1 MATRNSGTMEIS
13 IHRQFYS
20 TVHKIYTLFALY
32 VVSVCHRHIQTLAVY
47 QEFITLSLSCSI
59 KIIMCGIAKSII
71 LQAVVVLL
79 LDRVVFIEGFQP
91 LIRLPSTSRE
101 IQHGRSPR
109 NVVASD
115 HQPQSQYIVAL
126 SNVRNDDSNC
136 AERGDAHSAQSRRT
150 IRTMLHSALTSISRS
165 VTFTRKNLRFVVAV
179 TIAAST
185 LSGNSRFMKIESCS
199 ASAPVMAIPKAEG
212 RDPITEALEVH
223 QRKKAAAAQKEL
235 NEMAATAR
243 KIEAEQGEMARI
255 KYEKEYKDAQM
266 ARAQSK
272 LVEVEQLKRK
282 LLDEGICP
290 FTDMEGQRQV
300 IELQQ
305 GIDLGKVQGTPLYLE
320 KEWEV
325 KNPARSMKVKKAM
338 NRRVVA
344 CMVQDMKN
352 RDIDPLEYF
361 QKHQDQTEVILD
373 MKPELAMRLVQQ
385 YEMNLEEY
393 GQITKPKEGEMSV
406 KEKLALTK
414 TTDVAG
420 TRAADKA
427 AAKAKAD
434 ELRRISKEE
443 KMKEQAAAKAAK
455 DAAKADANRLKQQ
468 AKAEATAAAAAATA
482 AAMAAATAATDAAMS
497 SAESILSSADSS
509 IQQQASPGSTTSGI
523 NEAATDDSDSS
534 VTTITKAVTPSS
546 ESSSL
551 LSMAPKAVGAIAIV
565 GGGGYAFT
573 VQRKNAAIA
582 EEERR
587 RQFQLLMEGSTT
599 TTKPKSSITPNTA
612 PALEVILDNVP
623 SKMEVPASP
632 PVDTPKPKR
641 LGIKSVFGKKKNDR
655 EVDLNTLLSTTK
667 APTFATTLAKLL
679 TFGAPGRFRSTLAL
693 PGSLPMDTFDLSV
706 AQEILITQQN
716 VDNLSREESAE
727 VFANVVNC
735 MLIEI
740 VDLAATALKEKDDK
754 VKTDAINIVIDFMNH
769 AASLY
774 LSIADGVTIK
784 PVTYCGD
791 LSKSKLEDMYS
802 IYASSSL
809 MNAGEIPDD
818 YDNRVALLQDV
829 FEINEK
835 KAQGLMMKAMQKN
848 MAEMLKSG
856 KGMEG
861 MEEMM
866 KGMGGGMPGLGGAGD
881 GEGPSPEALKEM
893 LVSLKE
899 LKDSG
904 SIPAEE
910 FELVKKQF
918 QDSFGSS
925 VDDIVREAD
934 AKQEEL
940 STTDRELLSLMKS
953 IMD

>member
-1 MATRNSGTMEIS
+1 MDGVN
-13 IHRQFYS
+13 
-20 TVHKIYTLFALY
+20 
-32 VVSVCHRHIQTLAVY
+32 
-47 QEFITLSLSCSI
+47 
-59 KIIMCGIAKSII
+59 KSII
-71 LQAVVVLL
+71 FRVVVTLFL
-79 LDRVVFIEGFQP
+79 VSFNHQVVVIDGFQS
-91 LIRLPSTSRE
+91 LIGFPTPGTSSRPPYQSVSTIYHPRSQNL
-101 IQHGRSPR
+101 QH
-109 NVVASD
+109 
-115 HQPQSQYIVAL
+115 IVAL
-126 SNVRNDDSNC
+126 SNDKNDGLGAADNDVRATRSIQRIRNVLQS
-136 AERGDAHSAQSRRT
+136 ASKSIARGVSLSRRN
-150 IRTMLHSALTSISRS
+150 I
-165 VTFTRKNLRFVVAV
+165 RFVVAF
-179 TIAAST
+179 TIATSI
-185 LSGNSRFMKIESCS
+185 LGGNNRFMKIEPCS

-212 RDPITEALEVH
+212 RDPITEALDVH
-223 QRKKAAAAQKEL
+223 QRKNAAAAQREL

-243 KIEAEQGEMARI
+243 KIETEQGEAARV
-255 KYEKEYKDAQM
+255 KYEKEYKEAQM
-266 ARAQSK
+266 ARAQAK
-272 LVEVEQLKRK
+272 VVEVEQLKRK

-300 IELQQ
+300 IELEK

-320 KEWEV
+320 KEWEM
-325 KNPARSMKVKKAM
+325 KNPSRSMKVKKAM
-338 NRRVVA
+338 NRRVIA

-361 QKHQDQTEVILD
+361 QKHQDQTEAILD
-373 MKPELAMRLVQQ
+373 MKPEFAMRLVQQ

-393 GQITKPKEGEMSV
+393 GQITKPKEGEMSA
-406 KEKLALTK
+406 KEKLALAK
-414 TTDVAG
+414 TTDAPG
-420 TRAADKA
+420 ARAAEKA

-434 ELRRISKEE
+434 EVRRIAKET
-443 KMKEQAAAKAAK
+443 KAKEQEAAKAAK
-455 DAAKADANRLKQQ
+455 IAAKAEASRLKEQ
-468 AKAEATAAAAAATA
+468 AKAEATAIAAAATA
-482 AAMAAATAATDAAMS
+482 ASAALAATVTEAATASATAAQDFAS
-497 SAESILSSADSS
+497 STADSQIERVS
-509 IQQQASPGSTTSGI
+509 SESTTGSI
-523 NEAATDDSDSS
+523 DDTDTSVSVPASS
-534 VTTITKAVTPSS
+534 MIPSS
-546 ESSSL
+546 EASSL
-551 LSMAPKAVGAIAIV
+551 LTVVPKAVGAIAIV

-573 VQRKNAAIA
+573 LQRKKAAKD

-599 TTKPKSSITPNTA
+599 TTKPKSSVSPNSA
-612 PALEVILDNVP
+612 PALEVIMDNDQ
-623 SKMEVPASP
+623 SKIEALSSA
-632 PVDTPKPKR
+632 PVDANKPKR

-655 EVDLNTLLSTTK
+655 EVDLNTLLSTTN

-693 PGSLPMDTFDLSV
+693 PGGMPVETFDLSV
-706 AQEILITQQN
+706 AQEILMNQQKA
-716 VDNLSREESAE
+716 DNLSREESAE

-754 VKTDAINIVIDFMNH
+754 VKIDAINIVIDFMNH
-769 AASLY
+769 AASMY
-774 LSIADGVTIK
+774 MSIAEGVTIK
-784 PVTYCGD
+784 PVTYSGG
-791 LSKSKLEDMYS
+791 LSKSKLEEMYS
-802 IYASSSL
+802 VYSASSL
-809 MNAGEIPDD
+809 MNMGDIPDD
-818 YDNRVALLQDV
+818 FDNRVALLQDV

-835 KAQGLMMKAMQKN
+835 KAQGLMLKSMQKN

-866 KGMGGGMPGLGGAGD
+866 KGMPGLGGGMGD

-899 LKDSG
+899 LKESG
-904 SIPAEE
+904 SIPIEE

-940 STTDRELLSLMKS
+940 SATDRELLSLMKS